1 MAVPTTMTTVNISGK
16 YTQNKSLSDNT
27 DEILRLQG
35 VGLLVRKALGMATLY
50 VTINHLNE
58 DETSVENK
66 LFGPTISKTRRA
78 KPEDLE
84 EIYLKEGWS
93 EATKEHG
100 IIHIL
105 NKSDTEKSKN
115 TWIIEGAWGIEEVGG
130 EPRYV
135 RHVYFT
141 GPKGEEIR
149 ARMVFDYLGP
159 A

>member
-1 MAVPTTMTTVNISGK
+1 MKLIHI
-16 YTQNKSLSDNT
+16 QNKSLSDNT

-58 DETSVENK
+58 DGVETISMEQKLTGGLGSSNEDRVLNWEETSVENK

-115 TWIIEGAWGIEEVGG
+115 TWIIEG
-130 EPRYV
+130 V
-135 RHVYFT
+135 RLFNQ
-141 GPKGEEIR
+141 
-149 ARMVFDYLGP
+149 
-159 A
+159 